1 MRKKQYLKKYARTRQ
16 WFNNIVNIGLTP
28 ELSFEEARR
37 VRILN
42 VMAMMGLLISTTF
55 VIIHFSNDRVTLGLL
70 NVVTM
75 LSTGTIII
83 ANYKKRYYF
92 GQVAVSIAL
101 TFVFTSTSLL
111 YHDGMEFYLL
121 LLTALMATIMKGTW
135 FLRTLS
141 IINCVIFLVLIKRSA
156 EFYTPTPG
164 NIYFINL
171 VLLVMFY
178 LVFFRY
184 SGKINRLYLANI
196 EERNHQLRQQQAR
209 LIEQTE
215 ELEISNRKLAVLN
228 STKEKLFSILAHD
241 VRSPIAGL
249 KTSLDLLNEKA
260 LSRETFTEL
269 SHELSSQLNELQD
282 SMDNLLK
289 WSNRQMTGMELQ
301 PQKIMI
307 EPLIADTIG
316 LLQYNLANKNINV
329 NISIETDATIYADP
343 DHIKLVMRNLIS
355 NAIKFSYA
363 GNEIDLLVEHKDS
376 LIHFSVIDK
385 GIGMKKDLIE
395 KLFNEADVTS
405 QRGTS
410 NEKGTG
416 MGLKISREFAV
427 KNGGDILIYCEP
439 GSGCTFT
446 LTIPVA
452 VTNPIELAG
461 LSADNDSLKS

>member
-28 ELSFEEARR
+28 ELSFEETRR
-37 VRILN
+37 VQILN
-42 VMAMMGLLISTTF
+42 IMGMMGLLISTAF
-55 VIIHFSNDRVTLGLL
+55 VIIHFSNDRVTLALL

-121 LLTALMATIMKGTW
+121 LLTALMATIMKRTW

-269 SHELSSQLNELQD
+269 SRELSSQLSELQD

-289 WSNRQMTGMELQ
+289 WRNRQMTGIELQ
-301 PQKIMI
+301 PQKIMVQ
-307 EPLIADTIG
+307 PLIADTVG
-316 LLQYNLANKNINV
+316 LLQYNLANKNIKI
-329 NISIETDATIYADP
+329 NINADTDTMVYADP

-363 GNEIDLLVEHKDS
+363 GSEIDLVVEHKDS

-427 KNGGDILIYCEP
+427 KNGGDILIHCEP

-452 VTNPIELAG
+452 VTNAH
-461 LSADNDSLKS
+461 S

>member
-1 MRKKQYLKKYARTRQ
+1 MHKKQFMRKYARTRQ
-16 WFNNIVNIGLTP
+16 WFNNIINAGLTP
-28 ELSFEEARR
+28 ELSFEETRR

-42 VMAMMGLLISTTF
+42 IMGMMGLFISTTF
-55 VIIHFSNDRVTLGLL
+55 VLLHLFNGRYILGAL
-70 NVVTM
+70 NLVTM
-75 LSTGTIII
+75 ASTATVII

-121 LLTALMATIMKGTW
+121 LLTALMATIMKRTW
-135 FLRTLS
+135 FIQTLS
-141 IINCVIFLVLIKRSA
+141 IINCVIFLVLIKRSS

-209 LIEQTE
+209 LIEQTK

-269 SHELSSQLNELQD
+269 SRELSSQLNELQD

-289 WSNRQMTGMELQ
+289 WSNRQMTGIALQ
-301 PQKIMI
+301 PQKIMMQ
-307 EPLIADTIG
+307 PLIADTIG
-316 LLQYNLANKNINV
+316 LLQYNLANKNITI
-329 NISIETDATIYADP
+329 NINADTDTMVYADP
-343 DHIKLVMRNLIS
+343 DHIKLVMRNLIA

-363 GNEIDLLVEHKDS
+363 GSVIDLVVEPKDS
-376 LIHFSVIDK
+376 LIHFSVIDR

-395 KLFNEADVTS
+395 KLFNDADVTS

-427 KNGGDILIYCEP
+427 KNGGDILMHCEP

-452 VTNPIELAG
+452 ITNAH
-461 LSADNDSLKS
+461 S

>member
-1 MRKKQYLKKYARTRQ
+1 MHKKLYLRKYAQTRQ

-28 ELSFEEARR
+28 DLSFEEARR
-37 VRILN
+37 VQIFN
-42 VMAMMGLLISTTF
+42 VMGMMGLLISTIF

-75 LSTGTIII
+75 LSTGTVVI
-83 ANYKKRYYF
+83 ANYKHSYYF
-92 GQVAVSIAL
+92 GQLAVSIAL
-101 TFVFTSTSLL
+101 SIVFTATSFL

-121 LLTALMATIMKGTW
+121 LLTALMATIMKRSW

-141 IINCVIFLVLIKRSA
+141 IINCIIFLVLIKRSA

-164 NIYFINL
+164 NIYFVNL

-269 SHELSSQLNELQD
+269 SHELSSQLDQLQD

-289 WSNRQMTGMELQ
+289 WSNRQMTGIELQ

-307 EPLIADTIG
+307 ASLIADTIG
-316 LLQYNLANKNINV
+316 LLQYNLANKNI
-329 NISIETDATIYADP
+329 SINTSFDTDAMIYADP

-363 GNEIDLLVEHKDS
+363 GSKIDLLVEHRDS
-376 LIHFSVIDK
+376 LVHFSVIDK
-385 GIGMKKDLIE
+385 GIGMKKDVID
-395 KLFNEADVTS
+395 KLFNEAAVTS

-416 MGLKISREFAV
+416 MGLKISREFAE
-427 KNGGDILIYCEP
+427 KNGGQILIQCEP
-439 GSGCTFT
+439 GTGCVFT
-446 LTIPVA
+446 LTLPVA
-452 VTNPIELAG
+452 ASSQVVLPE
-461 LSADNDSLKS
+461 